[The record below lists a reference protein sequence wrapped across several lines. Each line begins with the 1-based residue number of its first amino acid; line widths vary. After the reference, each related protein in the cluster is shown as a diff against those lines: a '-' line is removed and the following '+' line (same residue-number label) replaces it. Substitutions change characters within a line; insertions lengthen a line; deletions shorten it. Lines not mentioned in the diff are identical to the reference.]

1 MPNGLI
7 KSQDLTTRHHLS
19 SRFRRK
25 CPSPSHML
33 NTTDCSRFLSAP
45 LLPVK
50 VRQGTEII
58 TAPHNS
64 SDSPGRSS
72 KQDVVYVHGRSWR
85 VRQTY
90 DRRLERGRN
99 GTPRVCKYQPTHPVR
114 LP

>member
-7 KSQDLTTRHHLS
+7 KSQYLTTRYRQP

-25 CPSPSHML
+25 CSSHMP
-33 NTTDCSRFLSAP
+33 NTTDCSRFLSAS

-72 KQDVVYVHGRSWR
+72 KQDVVYVHGRGQR

-99 GTPRVCKYQPTHPVR
+99 GTPRVCKYQPTYPVR
-114 LP
+114 LS